1 MQHSDSAPQAIDGTS
16 AATDA
21 GVRNHDDALTGS
33 ILSAGADTSATT
45 ATAATAT
52 GGSSAEDAL
61 TGSTLSA
68 TAGTSATAATGGFR
82 FGVSST
88 GFGSTASDGAPAAT
102 TTGFASSASEG
113 SRATKMTGG
122 FSFGN
127 ALIGDSNNM
136 QSTGFNFGGISATGG
151 GNKGQLVLS
160 TDSAGEYKLPEITK
174 MSTVGNSLG
183 KLSPTSPIR
192 KQEGQESISEITKTI
207 DESIHKMQE
216 TIVQQNN
223 GLQESVTDLNGAV
236 TELKND
242 FSVMNGKVDHMNEN
256 IDHVKN
262 GNSSLKDEFSGL
274 QMKLQC
280 VETRLDGVA
289 TTLAK
294 LDDTMNKMSEM
305 IPKYQSK
312 QSKSGSGGGVTPLA
326 RSKVKISLPDE
337 LRFVF
342 KMGDSSQPL
351 EDIVFSPTPTDYCD
365 EMNMY
370 LNMLVLNVSFS
381 CNKIAGK
388 TNIVPRVL
396 SVADVKSSM
405 DQSSLLI
412 GNFFEAAF
420 DTNCPVLALI
430 REGSEF
436 FTVFGR
442 WDEYMMENSVLIFH
456 SPQSKVSESVEQC
469 ARKLCKNYLRKA
481 KDDKEFNIS
490 VRTKLF
496 ESMPEWCSLNKRLDF
511 ANFSGEHTSLPAFS
525 FVASFCCLYLL
536 FRNKLD
542 PEKVS
547 LECIKNLASL
557 LDDFVVELLGVGSTF
572 KLSSSKTKKKLLSIV
587 EYCETTIRSEPFNAI
602 EEHDTHKLCELFKT
616 CYENFSRSSDKRVQA
631 VEVVGKS
638 TSSKRKNVEKQGKT
652 SKRPRATTGGEE

>member
-1 MQHSDSAPQAIDGTS
+1 MQHSDSAPQAIDGAS

-21 GVRNHDDALTGS
+21 GVCNHDDALTGS
-33 ILSAGADTSATT
+33 ILSASAGASATT
-45 ATAATAT
+45 AT
-52 GGSSAEDAL
+52 
-61 TGSTLSA
+61 
-68 TAGTSATAATGGFR
+68 GGFS

-88 GFGSTASDGAPAAT
+88 GFGSTASAGAPAAT
-102 TTGFASSASEG
+102 TTGFASSANEG
-113 SRATKMTGG
+113 SRVTKMTGG
-122 FSFGN
+122 FSFGS
-127 ALIGDSNNM
+127 ALIGDANKM

-151 GNKGQLVLS
+151 GNNGQLVLS
-160 TDSAGEYKLPEITK
+160 TDSAGGSNSPEITK
-174 MSTVGNSLG
+174 LSTVGNSLG
-183 KLSPTSPIR
+183 KLTPTSPIR

-242 FSVMNGKVDHMNEN
+242 FSMMNGKVDHMNEN
-256 IDHVKN
+256 IDDVKN
-262 GNSSLKDEFSGL
+262 GTSSLKNEFSGL

-312 QSKSGSGGGVTPLA
+312 QSKSGSSGGVASLA
-326 RSKVKISLPDE
+326 RSNVEISLPDE

-351 EDIVFSPTPTDYCD
+351 DDFVFSPTPTDYCD

-370 LNMLVLNVSFS
+370 LNMLVLNVSFL

-396 SVADVKSSM
+396 SLADLESTM
-405 DQSSLLI
+405 EQSSLLI

-420 DTNCPVLALI
+420 DSNCPVLALI
-430 REGSEF
+430 REGTEF
-436 FTVFGR
+436 FTVFGH
-442 WDEYMMENSVLIFH
+442 WDEFLMEGGVLIFH

-481 KDDKEFNIS
+481 NDDKEFNIS

-547 LECIKNLASL
+547 LECIKNLVSL
-557 LDDFVVELLGVGSTF
+557 LEDFVVELLGVGSTF

-602 EEHDTHKLCELFKT
+602 EQHDTHKLSELFKT
-616 CYENFSRSSDKRVQA
+616 CYENFSRSSDKRYQD
-631 VEVVGKS
+631 VEVVRKTTS
-638 TSSKRKNVEKQGKT
+638 TKRKSVEKTGKT